1 MPEVGLG
8 HRSARRAAALA
19 LVVGAALAVG
29 GCTSDGS
36 VESGDNQGF
45 VSADLGV
52 DVIPVAERQ
61 VAPDVSG
68 TTLDGDE
75 ISLGDFAGDVVVMNV
90 WGSWCAPCRAEAPA
104 LQEVYESTKRDGV
117 AFLGI
122 NVRDQEAS
130 ARAFEDTFDISYPS
144 FVDPSSK
151 LLLEF
156 RDTVPASGIPS
167 TVVIDRDGRVAARLV
182 GPTTYSQLSSLVDDI
197 ASEK

>member
-1 MPEVGLG
+1 MALTC
-8 HRSARRAAALA
+8 STARRAAAAAAAVALSLP
-19 LVVGAALAVG
+19 LVV
-29 GCTSDGS
+29 GCTSDGA

-52 DVIPVAERQ
+52 DVIPADEREA
-61 VAPDVSG
+61 APDVTG

-75 ISLGDFAGDVVVMNV
+75 ISLADYAGDVVVMNV

-104 LQEVYESTKRDGV
+104 LQETYKSTKGDGV
-117 AFLGI
+117 QFLGI

-130 ARAFEDTFDISYPS
+130 ARAFEDTFEITYPS
-144 FVDPSSK
+144 FVDPSSRI
-151 LLLEF
+151 LLEF

-167 TVVIDRDGRVAARLV
+167 TVVIDRDGRVAARVV
-182 GPTTYSQLSSLVDDI
+182 GPTTYSQLSKLVDDV